1 LPSASRACAAAP
13 SLSGTTSF
21 EDRLEPAREE
31 QSHHVVELTPVL
43 HRGAD
48 DVDLLPEHERDQR
61 LADRS
66 EVEPHVTSQ
75 PSPLSELIES
85 FQVAAATFSKTTSTP
100 RLSVASK
107 TAFAHCGC
115 VV

>member
-1 LPSASRACAAAP
+1 MWTCCQNT
-13 SLSGTTSF
+13 SGISVSPTG
-21 EDRLEPAREE
+21 P
-31 QSHHVVELTPVL
+31 
-43 HRGAD
+43 
-48 DVDLLPEHERDQR
+48 
-61 LADRS
+61 

-107 TAFAHCGC
+107 TAFRPLRMRR
-115 VV
+115 VVDAER